1 MTNAAQVDR
10 QPDPHYDPQTDQT
23 LAADLRSD
31 LPQASEQP
39 FALKQQVAERL
50 AAHRARRSSTSTNSA
65 APGPVSAE
73 AESARRTPTRARS
86 AAIAA
91 AVAQRYAE
99 SPSYRAVLAEESAR
113 ALHQAEAAAE
123 VANINARAIARAQ
136 QQLLADLGDW
146 DQPHQPVSSVPLKSA
161 LPPAQPAAVA
171 AAILAQQ
178 KAANRAI
185 IMPEPPPARRPDA
198 QVATPAYTVRMYE
211 DTGRPQSPPPVAYSI
226 AITAAP
232 DEEEAMLLE
241 EEIAFRHDP
250 TFFEASAS
258 EPLPANLI
266 EFPRQLVAPRKAR
279 PRFAEGPLRDEP
291 HPDSTQLRIFE
302 VEADHISV
310 APAED
315 TAAPEWSSILLPAQ
329 PDTTFFDPLN
339 SDFSPTLVPQPA
351 PLSRRLMSALVDLS
365 LVAVCVLAAIAVF
378 VSTAVRISHTPLAM
392 PLPLAIAGAIASLL
406 VFGLIYH
413 QLFFLFADA
422 TPGMRYARIA
432 LCTLTDENPTRS
444 AMRRRLLAMSLSALP
459 LGLGYIW
466 AMLDEDGLGW
476 HDRISRMYQRPY

>member
-1 MTNAAQVDR
+1 MTSAAQVDR
-10 QPDPHYDPQTDQT
+10 QPEPDIPAETP
-23 LAADLRSD
+23 
-31 LPQASEQP
+31 EP

-50 AAHRARRSSTSTNSA
+50 AAHRARRGGGAT
-65 APGPVSAE
+65 APRLAPAP
-73 AESARRTPTRARS
+73 ESPRPARGRS

-99 SPSYRAVLAEESAR
+99 SPTYRAVLAEESER
-113 ALHQAEAAAE
+113 ALRQAEAVAE

-146 DQPHQPVSSVPLKSA
+146 DQPQEPVTSVPIRSA

-185 IMPEPPPARRPDA
+185 LMPEPPPARLPSA
-198 QVATPAYTVRMYE
+198 EVATPSYTVRMYE
-211 DTGRPQSPPPVAYSI
+211 DTGRPAAPPPVAYSI

-232 DEEEAMLLE
+232 DEEETMLLD

-250 TFFEASAS
+250 TFFETSAP
-258 EPLPANLI
+258 ELTPANLI
-266 EFPRQLVAPRKAR
+266 EFPRQLVAARKAR
-279 PRFAEGPLRDEP
+279 PRLAEGPLRDEP
-291 HPDSTQLRIFE
+291 DADPAQLRIFE

-310 APAED
+310 APALE
-315 TAAPEWSSILLPAQ
+315 AEAPEWSSILLPAQ
-329 PDTTFFDPLN
+329 PATTFFDPLN
-339 SDFSPTLVPQPA
+339 TDYVPTLVPQTA
-351 PLSRRLMSALVDLS
+351 PLGRRFMSALVDLC
-365 LVAVCVLAAIAVF
+365 LITVCVLAAITVF

-392 PLPLAIAGAIASLL
+392 PLPLAIAGTVASLF
-406 VFGLIYH
+406 VFGIVYH
-413 QLFFLFADA
+413 QLFFLLSDA

-432 LCTLTDENPTRS
+432 LCTLSDENPSRA
-444 AMRRRLLAMSLSALP
+444 AMRRRLFAMAFSALP
-459 LGLGYIW
+459 FGLGYLW

-476 HDRISRMYQRPY
+476 HDRISRMYQRSY

>member
-1 MTNAAQVDR
+1 MTNAAQIDR
-10 QPDPHYDPQTDQT
+10 QPESET
-23 LAADLRSD
+23 AADL
-31 LPQASEQP
+31 QAQSSEP
-39 FALKQQVAERL
+39 VALKQQVAARL
-50 AAHRARRSSTSTNSA
+50 AAHRARRSSTPPASAVRPA
-65 APGPVSAE
+65 AP
-73 AESARRTPTRARS
+73 ESPGRTRARS

-113 ALHQAEAAAE
+113 ALHHAEAIAE

-146 DQPHQPVSSVPLKSA
+146 DQPHQPISSVPLKSA
-161 LPPAQPAAVA
+161 LPPAQPAPVP
-171 AAILAQQ
+171 AAILAPQ
-178 KAANRAI
+178 KAATRAI
-185 IMPEPPPARRPDA
+185 IMPEPPPARLPA
-198 QVATPAYTVRMYE
+198 AEIATPAYTVRMYE

-250 TFFEASAS
+250 TFFESTPPEAI
-258 EPLPANLI
+258 PANLI
-266 EFPRQLVAPRKAR
+266 EFPRQLVAARKAR

-291 HPDSTQLRIFE
+291 DPAQLRIFE

-315 TAAPEWSSILLPAQ
+315 DDAAPEWSSILLPAQ
-329 PDTTFFDPLN
+329 PATTFFDPLN

-351 PLSRRLMSALVDLS
+351 PLGRRLMSALVDLS
-365 LVAVCVLAAIAVF
+365 LITVCVLTAIAVF

-392 PLPLAIAGAIASLL
+392 PLPVAIAGTLASLL

-432 LCTLTDENPTRS
+432 LCTLSDENPTRA